1 LGEVELKNLEKLL
14 IENPVIAAIR
24 NELDL
29 KKVVQ
34 SNALIVFVLYGSIIN
49 LKKYVRIL
57 RMRAK

>member
-1 LGEVELKNLEKLL
+1 LKNLEKLL